1 MQKTLYVGSVIPDD
15 PLLITPAFSRAGNM
29 SQHYLLSGLKRNGVL
44 VDKILSVYPVP
55 SFPTT
60 KRLYFPKS
68 QFQLDNELN
77 IDTIPFVN
85 VTPIKQLSLGIASY
99 FEIVRWGRKAGPVD
113 KIIFT
118 FNISVPPGIFLLEA
132 ARRIGAL
139 VVAMI
144 YDINVPGET
153 VPRTLPFIIDFWQH
167 KKTLQRYDGL
177 VVITK
182 EIARDFAHRVPYIC
196 VEGGIGPDLVEQYR
210 ALEKTAT
217 LDSDHFVVVAA
228 GGLKE
233 ANGIREILLAFCLLK
248 DDAYRLHI
256 AGTGPLEG
264 LVKDAVQKDPR
275 ISFHGFLRFDEVLKL
290 YAAADVLVNMRLTQR
305 VNTRYFFPSKTM
317 EYLASGVPV
326 ITTCPGDMAK
336 EFGAFAYLLHEET
349 PVALAD
355 MIKKVATIPAEQRVA
370 RGKAARQ
377 YMIEHKTWD
386 VQANRIAHFLSE
398 ISGTKPRA

>member
-1 MQKTLYVGSVIPDD
+1 MLKILFVSGVIPDD

-29 SQHYLLSGLKRNGVL
+29 SAHHLLHGLKRSGVL
-44 VDKILSVYPVP
+44 LDKILSAYPVP

-60 KRLYFPKS
+60 KRLYYPRS
-68 QFQLDNELN
+68 RLQLNNELN
-77 IDTIPFVN
+77 IDMIPFIN
-85 VTPIKQLSLGIASY
+85 VTPIKQLTLGIASY
-99 FEIVRWGRKAGPVD
+99 FEIVRWGDKAGPGD

-118 FNISVPPGIFLLEA
+118 FNISVPPGIFLLAA
-132 ARRIGAL
+132 ARRIGAR

-153 VPRTLPFIIDFWQH
+153 VPRTLPFIIDFWLH
-167 KKTLQRYDGL
+167 KKTLRCYDGL

-182 EIARDFAHRVPYIC
+182 EIARDFAPGVPSIC
-196 VEGGIGPDLVEQYR
+196 VEGGIGPDLVEKYHV
-210 ALEKTAT
+210 LEKITMRDAG
-217 LDSDHFVVVAA
+217 HFVIVAA

-233 ANGIREILLAFCLLK
+233 ANGISEILAAFSLLK
-248 DDAYRLHI
+248 GDVYRLHI
-256 AGTGPLEG
+256 AGNGPLKD

-275 ISFHGFLRFDEVLKL
+275 ISFHGFLKFDDVLKL
-290 YAAADVLVNMRLTQR
+290 YATADVLVNMRLTQR
-305 VNTRYFFPSKTM
+305 VSTSYFFPSKTM

-326 ITTCPGDMAK
+326 ITTCPGGMAD

-349 PVALAD
+349 PGALAD
-355 MIKKVATIPAEQRVA
+355 IIKTVEAIPVEQRIA

-386 VQANRIAHFLSE
+386 AQAKKIAHFLSE
-398 ISGTKPRA
+398 ISGAKPRA